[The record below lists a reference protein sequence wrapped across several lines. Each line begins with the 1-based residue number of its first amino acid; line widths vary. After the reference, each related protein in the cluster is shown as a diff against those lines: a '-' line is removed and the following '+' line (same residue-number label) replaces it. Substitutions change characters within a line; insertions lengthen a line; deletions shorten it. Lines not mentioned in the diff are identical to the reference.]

1 MSYCRAAKGHPFH
14 GPYHDREYGFPIRS
28 DAALLERLALEINQA
43 GLSWL
48 TMLVKRENFRRAF
61 AGFDPGSVA
70 AFGARERR
78 RLLADAGI
86 IRNRLKIAAV
96 IENARRILK
105 IRETHGSLA
114 RWLDA
119 HHPRPAKAWES
130 LFKST
135 FVFTG
140 GEIVKS
146 FLLSTGYLRGAHV
159 PSCPIYGKVAKRKPA
174 WMRSAATKDPGIDPP
189 FAKKLGIPR
198 YARDDARGRAKPS
211 PRVTSRARRP

>member
-14 GPYHDREYGFPIRS
+14 GPYHDREYGFPVRS
-28 DAALLERLALEINQA
+28 EAALLERLALEINQA

-61 AGFDPGSVA
+61 AGFDPERVA

-86 IRNRLKIAAV
+86 IRNRLKVAAV
-96 IENARRILK
+96 IENARRLLA
-105 IRETHGSLA
+105 IRETHGSFA
-114 RWLDA
+114 KWLDA
-119 HHPRPAKAWES
+119 HHPRTAKEWEK
-130 LFKST
+130 LFRKT

-159 PSCPIYGKVAKRKPA
+159 PSCPIYARVAKRSPA
-174 WMRSAATKDPGIDPP
+174 WSRKS
-189 FAKKLGIPR
+189 
-198 YARDDARGRAKPS
+198 RAGTS
-211 PRVTSRARRP
+211 PAPTSRARRP